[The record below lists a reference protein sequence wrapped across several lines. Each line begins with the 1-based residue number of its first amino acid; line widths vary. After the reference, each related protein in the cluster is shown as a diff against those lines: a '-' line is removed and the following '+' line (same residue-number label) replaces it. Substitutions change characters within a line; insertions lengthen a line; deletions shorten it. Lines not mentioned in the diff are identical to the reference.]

1 MFLQCIMAIAAFE
14 HQGLTPTPVSEYDR
28 FAPPAHWWL
37 LVRHCFGTAS
47 TVLKWQDRVKKA
59 EYEQGFLDGCVP
71 PSGILFQ
78 RITREC
84 NSLPM
89 SAARN

>member
-1 MFLQCIMAIAAFE
+1 MAIAAFE

-47 TVLKWQDRVKKA
+47 TVLKWKDRVNKA
-59 EYEQGFLDGCVP
+59 DM
-71 PSGILFQ
+71 SG
-78 RITREC
+78 
-84 NSLPM
+84 LPQWVR
-89 SAARN
+89 AAFRNIAPADNP